1 MRPLNNFKKLC
12 FLQCLFHRLSHG
24 LVGSTEQARSARAG
38 DEREAPEGMM
48 GTSTFL
54 DKSIRELSKDTR
66 QPEMKS
72 FLI

>member
-1 MRPLNNFKKLC
+1 M
-12 FLQCLFHRLSHG
+12 LSAVS
-24 LVGSTEQARSARAG
+24 LPQAFPRFRDSTEQARSARAG

-54 DKSIRELSKDTR
+54 DKSIRDLSKDTR